1 MATSDADLSCVLSV
15 YSLLATL
22 HIVPSGC
29 IKASKD
35 SVISLIPEM
44 MIKRAEHGVYFCLE
58 QPLRAKLPLLGKFK
72 AIDNVIF
79 LAAQERPMGTYL
91 WGVPVDPLLNW
102 TPPKGTALIEE
113 DKLFWSAKLPHADV
127 AELAEIENTVT
138 HPQLRAMVDKFI
150 SHCPTFKSA
159 GIRSIS
165 DPQVRADLGYVK
177 TITKAVVLGEQGARK
192 AAAQKATT
200 SKERER
206 HGLMNAVDQWVPEVD
221 ACFYQTHE
229 IFSWVHDDL
238 TLHPMRIWAVVWA
251 TTK

>member
-1 MATSDADLSCVLSV
+1 MPLLIIFALQSSMATSDADLSCVLSV

-44 MIKRAEHGVYFCLE
+44 MIKSAEHGVYFCLE

-91 WGVPVDPLLNW
+91 WGVPVDLL
-102 TPPKGTALIEE
+102 
-113 DKLFWSAKLPHADV
+113 
-127 AELAEIENTVT
+127 
-138 HPQLRAMVDKFI
+138 PQLRAMVDKFI

-165 DPQVRADLGYVK
+165 DLQCSAIHLQCLAIHRNCSAMHLQSTSTSSASCSHEKAQTPACPVVNPWKRCSMALPRGRA
-177 TITKAVVLGEQGARK
+177 
-192 AAAQKATT
+192 
-200 SKERER
+200 
-206 HGLMNAVDQWVPEVD
+206 
-221 ACFYQTHE
+221 
-229 IFSWVHDDL
+229 
-238 TLHPMRIWAVVWA
+238 
-251 TTK
+251 

>member
-1 MATSDADLSCVLSV
+1 MPLLIIFALQSSMATSDADLSCVLSV

-44 MIKRAEHGVYFCLE
+44 MIKSAEHGVYFCLE

-113 DKLFWSAKLPHADV
+113 DKLLWRAKLPHADV
-127 AELAEIENTVT
+127 TELAEIENTVM

-165 DPQVRADLGYVK
+165 DLQCSAIHLQCLAIHRNCSAMHLQS
-177 TITKAVVLGEQGARK
+177 TSTSSASCSHEKAQTPACPVVNPWKRCSMALPRGRG
-192 AAAQKATT
+192 
-200 SKERER
+200 
-206 HGLMNAVDQWVPEVD
+206 
-221 ACFYQTHE
+221 
-229 IFSWVHDDL
+229 
-238 TLHPMRIWAVVWA
+238 
-251 TTK
+251 